1 MCLSKWSVSDSPH
14 LVTLWHIV
22 AKHLVPASA
31 WSCLIK
37 NKIEGPT
44 TVVCTSWLCWDWTG
58 ANLPKKLYL
67 TFADLGDTFTA
78 SVYETQD
85 QSAVVKRH
93 SDNDRWILIHQS
105 RGAFLLCSIYWTL
118 KSYYPFNRKYL
129 MLAFRK
135 THIKGYIFQII
146 WFLEEFRTFC
156 GEYTSS
162 VSARI
167 WHVFG
172 VRPKH
177 FCTCYCNNLQDP
189 IVLLCHF

>member
-1 MCLSKWSVSDSPH
+1 MQWYAH
-14 LVTLWHIV
+14 WVTLLGLDGCQFAQKTYIWP
-22 AKHLVPASA
+22 L
-31 WSCLIK
+31 
-37 NKIEGPT
+37 
-44 TVVCTSWLCWDWTG
+44 
-58 ANLPKKLYL
+58 L
-67 TFADLGDTFTA
+67 TLRTPFTA

-85 QSAVVKRH
+85 QSAVVKKH
-93 SDNDRWILIHQS
+93 SDNDRWILVHQS

-146 WFLEEFRTFC
+146 WFFEEFRTFC

-177 FCTCYCNNLQDP
+177 FCTCYCNNLQVA